1 MTTRW
6 ARVARGCV
14 AAVFSVFV
22 ALLSHLIVGGS
33 RPSAFALVACVVLA
47 TLVCVALAGKRMSL
61 PRLSIS
67 VGFSQF
73 LFHEFFSL
81 WSTSALPNDSGHHP
95 VGGQMLMTV
104 TSMPAPAQPMATD
117 PSMWLAHAIAAVI
130 TIAALLNGEK
140 AFWGLFQIARLWIAA
155 LSSRPDRGPLPSGTH
170 PVPVVAVPSFL
181 PRDLNLFLSSMRH
194 RGPPPAFG
202 LIIALP

>member
-6 ARVARGCV
+6 ARVARGSV

-22 ALLSHLIVGGS
+22 ALVSHLAVGGT

-61 PRLSIS
+61 PRLTMS

-73 LFHEFFSL
+73 LFHGFFSL
-81 WSTSALPNDSGHHP
+81 WSTSAMPIGAHHP

-104 TSMPAPAQPMATD
+104 TSMPAPSQPMATD
-117 PSMWLAHAIAAVI
+117 PGMWLAHAIAAVI
-130 TIAALLNGEK
+130 TIAALLHGET
-140 AFWGLFQIARLWIAA
+140 AFWGLFQIARLWFSA
-155 LSSRPDRGPLPSGTH
+155 LTSPPARGPLLSGMY
-170 PVPVVAVPSFL
+170 PVAVAAVPTFL
-181 PRDLNLFLSSMRH
+181 PRDLVLFLSSMRH
-194 RGPPPAFG
+194 RGPPRPIG
-202 LIIALP
+202 QIALP